1 MNYEFNTSCLAER
14 RIFLAHY
21 QTTTYS
27 QTSCGDNSFHFPS
40 RGKPFSLRFSPISL

>member
-21 QTTTYS
+21 
-27 QTSCGDNSFHFPS
+27 
-40 RGKPFSLRFSPISL
+40 